1 MCACAPKW
9 PAVLH
14 AAGPQAL
21 RRRQGDSM
29 VERLLQVYTELKRGR
44 QASTLLYPTQA
55 QGMIN
60 SIHAMA

>member
-1 MCACAPKW
+1 
-9 PAVLH
+9 
-14 AAGPQAL
+14 
-21 RRRQGDSM
+21 M